1 MIWLSTLQSAI
12 IGYMTKERVLEIL
25 LSQDGKTI
33 SGEALAKDIGVSRM
47 AVSKAV
53 ASLRED
59 GYPVKVA
66 ERKGYSLTS
75 FDLFMKDFVI
85 SALSDVIKVYYYDS
99 LKGSSNNE
107 AKAIAATNK
116 EPFCVVTRTQGGGK
130 GRLGRSFSSPDGG
143 LYFSIYLPSEMLSDG
158 DLITTNAALAV
169 ALALEEET
177 GHPVDI
183 KWVNDL
189 YINGKKFTGILTEG
203 IVDLELGGLDGA
215 IIGIG
220 INVNTSFCDYPEDL
234 RGIITTLKEEYGHSF
249 DRLSILRKAVSNVI
263 AYQKKDYLSEY
274 KRRCFILGSEITVN
288 RMGKKRMALAKDIDE
303 RARLVVEYEDG
314 SREALSSAEV
324 SLHNS

>member
-1 MIWLSTLQSAI
+1 
-12 IGYMTKERVLEIL
+12 
-25 LSQDGKTI
+25 
-33 SGEALAKDIGVSRM
+33 
-47 AVSKAV
+47 
-53 ASLRED
+53 
-59 GYPVKVA
+59 
-66 ERKGYSLTS
+66 
-75 FDLFMKDFVI
+75 
-85 SALSDVIKVYYYDS
+85 
-99 LKGSSNNE
+99 
-107 AKAIAATNK
+107 
-116 EPFCVVTRTQGGGK
+116 
-130 GRLGRSFSSPDGG
+130 
-143 LYFSIYLPSEMLSDG
+143 MLSDG

-263 AYQKKDYLSEY
+263 AYQKKDYLSKY
-274 KRRCFILGSEITVN
+274 NRRCFILGSEITVN
-288 RMGKKRMALAKDIDE
+288 RMGKKRRALAKDIDE